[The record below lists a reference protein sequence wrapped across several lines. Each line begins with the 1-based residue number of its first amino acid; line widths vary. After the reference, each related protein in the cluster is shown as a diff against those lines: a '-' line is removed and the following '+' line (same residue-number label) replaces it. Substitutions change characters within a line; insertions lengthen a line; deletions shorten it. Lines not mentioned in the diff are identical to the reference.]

1 MISLHDDDNSE
12 LAGNKE
18 SEDEDCESGPK
29 TLIQELDK
37 NEEIGKKL
45 IKI

>member
-12 LAGNKE
+12 LAGNK
-18 SEDEDCESGPK
+18 SSESGLK